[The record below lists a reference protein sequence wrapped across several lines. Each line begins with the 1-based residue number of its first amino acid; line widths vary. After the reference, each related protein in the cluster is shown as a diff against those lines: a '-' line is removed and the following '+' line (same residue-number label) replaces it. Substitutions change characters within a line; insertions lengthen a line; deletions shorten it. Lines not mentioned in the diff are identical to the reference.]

1 MVHREAVRGM
11 ELIVVENP
19 KKVQAVMD
27 AMMTMVKL
35 DGAALEKAYEAA
47 YQTTAP

>member
-1 MVHREAVRGM
+1 M
-11 ELIVVENP
+11 ELINDKNQ

-35 DGAALEKAYEAA
+35 DVAALEKAYEDA
-47 YQTTAP
+47 